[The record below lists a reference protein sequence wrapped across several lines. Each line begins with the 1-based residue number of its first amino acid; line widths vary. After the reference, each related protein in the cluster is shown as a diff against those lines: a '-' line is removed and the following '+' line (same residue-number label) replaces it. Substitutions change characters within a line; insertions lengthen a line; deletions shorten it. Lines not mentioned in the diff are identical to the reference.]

1 MNNDQTIS
9 IDLHNHSIYSYD
21 GKLELED
28 FLGNSNVDIFAIT
41 DHNNFKFHEIYSQG
55 ETLYKIKNK
64 WFITGE
70 EIMTSDAGEIIGLF
84 IKKEVKSSQILKE
97 TLDQIKEQKGIAYLP
112 HPYDLYRKGK
122 PKLNIVL
129 QYIDLI
135 DIIEVFNAKYFTNYE
150 IYRSYQLAKKHNKI
164 KGYGSDA
171 HKRED
176 LAKGF
181 VTLKFNCSDLNKE
194 TIINLLADE
203 TKVIKIVQL
212 KRNIFKT
219 VLKKLR

>member
-9 IDLHNHSIYSYD
+9 IDLHNHSVYSYD
-21 GKLELED
+21 GKLELVD
-28 FLGNSNVDIFAIT
+28 FLENSNVNIFAIT

-55 ETLYKIKNK
+55 KTLYKIKNK

-70 EIMTSDAGEIIGLF
+70 EMMTSDAGEIIGLF
-84 IKKEVKSSQILKE
+84 IKKEVKSSQTLKE
-97 TLDQIKEQKGIAYLP
+97 TLDQIKEQEGIAYLP

-181 VTLKFNCSDLNKE
+181 VTLEFDNSDLNKDL
-194 TIINLLADE
+194 IINLLADE
-203 TKVIKIVQL
+203 NNVIKTVQI

-219 VLKKLR
+219 ILKKLR

>member
-9 IDLHNHSIYSYD
+9 IDLHNHSVYSYD
-21 GKLELED
+21 GKLELVD
-28 FLGNSNVDIFAIT
+28 FLENSNVNIFAIT

-55 ETLYKIKNK
+55 KTLYKIKNK

-84 IKKEVKSSQILKE
+84 IKKEVKSSQTLKE
-97 TLDQIKEQKGIAYLP
+97 TLDQIKEQEGIAYLP

-181 VTLKFNCSDLNKE
+181 VTLEFDNSDLNKDL
-194 TIINLLADE
+194 IINLLADE
-203 TKVIKIVQL
+203 NNVIKTVQI

-219 VLKKLR
+219 ILKKLR

>member
-1 MNNDQTIS
+1 
-9 IDLHNHSIYSYD
+9 
-21 GKLELED
+21 
-28 FLGNSNVDIFAIT
+28 
-41 DHNNFKFHEIYSQG
+41 
-55 ETLYKIKNK
+55 
-64 WFITGE
+64 
-70 EIMTSDAGEIIGLF
+70 
-84 IKKEVKSSQILKE
+84 
-97 TLDQIKEQKGIAYLP
+97 LP

-181 VTLKFNCSDLNKE
+181 VTLEFDNSDLNKDL
-194 TIINLLADE
+194 IINLLADE
-203 TKVIKIVQL
+203 NNVIKTVQI

-219 VLKKLR
+219 ILKKLR